1 MHIAAVSLSSNAFGC
16 SLSLVLQRSSSLVG
30 IDDDARRQSFRAIER
45 KCAWRSSLRKKAFPF
60 AQQDRIDQQKHLIHK
75 PMLEQR
81 RSQRRAAP
89 GNQVRAVLR
98 LDAANAIHD
107 VRSNAL
113 ERAPF
118 QALRPWVATYF
129 VAA

>member
-1 MHIAAVSLSSNAFGC
+1 M
-16 SLSLVLQRSSSLVG
+16 
-30 IDDDARRQSFRAIER
+30 RAIER
-45 KCAWRSSLRKKAFPF
+45 KRASRGSLRKKAFPF
-60 AQQDRIDQQKHLIHK
+60 AKQDGIDQQKRLIRK

-89 GNQVRAVLR
+89 KDQVRSLLR

-107 VRSNAL
+107 VRSNAF

-118 QALRPWVATYF
+118 QALRPVGYDILRRRIQRSEEHTSELQSLRHL
-129 VAA
+129 